1 MKRREFIAGAVGTAA
16 WPRAAQAQH
25 QGKPPTIGFLGA
37 GTALTDGDRVG
48 AFVQRLRELG
58 WVEGR
63 TVTIEFRWAEGR
75 FDRSPEIMAEFVRRK
90 VDVIVTHA
98 NPNILAAK
106 RATSVIPIIFPSAG
120 DPVANGIVR
129 SLARP
134 GGNVTGLS
142 LLTSDLVGK
151 RLELLREIAPGLR
164 RLATLA
170 NVGYA
175 SAVLEAGAV
184 KAAGR
189 DLGLNVTT
197 IEIRGLEDIDPT
209 IAALKGRA
217 DALYV
222 PTDPFLNTH
231 RDRVSRLALDAQLPT
246 MSGVKQY
253 VQAGALISYGPSFLD
268 LFRRAGEYV
277 DKILRGANPADIP
290 VEQPTKFDLVVSLK
304 TAKALNLK
312 IPEAFLVRAD
322 EVIE

>member
-1 MKRREFIAGAVGTAA
+1 MRRRDFIAALGGAAVSPFVA
-16 WPRAAQAQH
+16 RAQPA
-25 QGKPPTIGFLGA
+25 KLPTIGFLGA
-37 GTALTDGDRVG
+37 GTAATDGDRVG
-48 AFVQRLRELG
+48 AFVARLRELG
-58 WVEGR
+58 WAEGK

-75 FDRSPEIMAEFVRRK
+75 FDRSSEIMAEFVRRK

-106 RATSVIPIIFPSAG
+106 RATSVIPIVFPTAG
-120 DPVANGIVR
+120 DPVANGIVT

-151 RLELLREIAPGLR
+151 RLEILREIIPGLR

-175 SAVLEAGAV
+175 SAVLEAGEV
-184 KAAGR
+184 QTAGR
-189 DLGLNVTT
+189 HLGLDVTT
-197 IEIRGLEDIDPT
+197 VETRGLEDIEPT

-222 PTDPFLNTH
+222 PTDPFLGTQ

-253 VQAGALISYGPSFLD
+253 VEAGALISYGPSFLD

-277 DKILRGANPADIP
+277 DKVLRGANPADIP
-290 VEQPTKFDLVVSLK
+290 VEQPTKFELVVSLK
-304 TAKALNLK
+304 TARALNLK
-312 IPEAFLVRAD
+312 IPETFLLRAN